1 MCSHAKDDR
10 YPSGGTFVAIHDIR
24 APVGTD
30 KVSDAEVFSVDAGCT
45 PGTRLDKGSAS
56 SATSANGTDVSV
68 TITRFDADLGE
79 VRGSLDLR
87 GLLLH
92 PALRRLGRLRTI
104 ADLRIARPSTRASR
118 PLR

>member
-24 APVGTD
+24 AAVGTD

-56 SATSANGTDVSV
+56 SATTSNGTDVSV
-68 TITRFDADLGE
+68 TITRFDADLIEGTVSAKFE
-79 VRGSLDLR
+79 DLSTFEGSFSIPPCA
-87 GLLLH
+87 GSAGFGQS
-92 PALRRLGRLRTI
+92 PTCE
-104 ADLRIARPSTRASR
+104 
-118 PLR
+118 